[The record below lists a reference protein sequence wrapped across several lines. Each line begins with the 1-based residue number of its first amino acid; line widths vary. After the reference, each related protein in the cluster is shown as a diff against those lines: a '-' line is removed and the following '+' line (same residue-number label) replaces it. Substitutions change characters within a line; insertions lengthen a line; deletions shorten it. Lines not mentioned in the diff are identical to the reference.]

1 MVAQEQPRLVDYRWA
16 AVKGGRQALRMY
28 GGNTSLTN
36 DDADGESM
44 IALSVCPKTFDP
56 EKGRFGCYVKRAAF
70 NAVRKLC
77 LKHRRE
83 PTAEISSVTE
93 SKQDGF
99 GEWLRESDQRS
110 AVLAAL
116 QDPEQAMRILKKTR
130 RVWLTVPQ
138 IATKIKISERKA
150 RRLCEQGRIPAVQI
164 GREWFA
170 MSREVSAWRLAQL
183 RIAYQTGTQRTIAA
197 EWGCHS
203 TLIHWAAEKSVKS
216 FSRRETARDVVFFG
230 AKKHGKS
237 AQTARL

>member
-1 MVAQEQPRLVDYRWA
+1 MVAQEQPKLEDYRWA

-44 IALSVCPKTFDP
+44 IALAVCPKTFDP

-77 LKHRRE
+77 LKHRKE
-83 PTAEISSVTE
+83 PTAEISPTVE
-93 SKQDGF
+93 SESDGF

-110 AVLAAL
+110 AVLQAL

-164 GREWFA
+164 GWEWFA
-170 MSREVSAWRLAQL
+170 MSREVTAWRFAQL
-183 RIAYQTGTQRTIAA
+183 LDEYQTDGYKRIAAR
-197 EWGCHS
+197 WGCAR
-203 TLIHWAAEKSVKS
+203 TLIARARVHKSAKT
-216 FSRRETARDVVFFG
+216 FSRREKNRDVVFFG
-230 AKKHGKS
+230 AKKHEKS
-237 AQTARL
+237 AQTA